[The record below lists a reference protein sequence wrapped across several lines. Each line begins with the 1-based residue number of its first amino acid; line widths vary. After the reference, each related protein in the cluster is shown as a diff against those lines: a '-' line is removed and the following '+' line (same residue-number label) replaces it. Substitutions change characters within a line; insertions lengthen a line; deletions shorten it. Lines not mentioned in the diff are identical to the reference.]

1 MNLQCQP
8 NPNCCRS
15 CVVRKTCRIDQCH
28 QIQLFPAA
36 AIVSAEC
43 QFECRRHHTSPGL
56 VPKFS
61 VMPWKLVSSIIGIP
75 TVGYKSTLLQY
86 PNKSCSTILHRH
98 SSQVWHRH
106 VSPGGWLI
114 KGVIHVATNT
124 SVPLQHRWNEG
135 WVSLF
140 NLTNLGWFCGAQ
152 FEPHRL
158 SPELHRKCLG
168 QTLSSPEAAVERL
181 SQRALR
187 TGWFF

>member
-1 MNLQCQP
+1 
-8 NPNCCRS
+8 
-15 CVVRKTCRIDQCH
+15 
-28 QIQLFPAA
+28 
-36 AIVSAEC
+36 
-43 QFECRRHHTSPGL
+43 
-56 VPKFS
+56 
-61 VMPWKLVSSIIGIP
+61 MPWKLVSCIIGIP

-98 SSQVWHRH
+98 SSQVWHKH

-114 KGVIHVATNT
+114 KGVIHVATIT
-124 SVPLQHRWNEG
+124 SVPCSIVETRVYFSGQKW

-181 SQRALR
+181 SKGPSERGGFFKLR
-187 TGWFF
+187 RIPWNTPRNTIQPSYCDMGTLCQCSISNAPRVNIT